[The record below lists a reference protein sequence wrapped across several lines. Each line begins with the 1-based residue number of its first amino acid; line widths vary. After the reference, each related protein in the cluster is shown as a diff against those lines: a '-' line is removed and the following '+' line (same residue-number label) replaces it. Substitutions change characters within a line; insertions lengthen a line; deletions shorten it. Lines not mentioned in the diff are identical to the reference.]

1 MAVPN
6 IFTVGLNKTNKQTK
20 NKHKNRSEREK
31 PCRSTMFV
39 LRFINLALRAA
50 SHIYCVFAT
59 DEAVLGSD
67 LIKSV
72 AYLKCAADRS
82 ISH

>member
-1 MAVPN
+1 
-6 IFTVGLNKTNKQTK
+6 
-20 NKHKNRSEREK
+20 
-31 PCRSTMFV
+31 MFV
-39 LRFINLALRAA
+39 LRFINLALRAT

-59 DEAVLGSD
+59 DETVLGSD